1 MASLAASMPV
11 PFAPDVEVKEGE
23 DFPYKVRRRYPRFR
37 RDDSTRLDES
47 HLCTGTPRDV
57 LLPSH
62 AFHLAPPRLTHS
74 ARSPHHA
81 QQVPMTMH
89 AGHRDRLI
97 ARFQTPDTPANA
109 VLLFEGGH
117 AENRHETDHEP
128 VFRQESFF
136 AYLFGV
142 KEPDCYGVRT
152 PSASSAPRTLHADH
166 KPSPLYH
173 TMRCFPHARR
183 DWS

>member
-1 MASLAASMPV
+1 
-11 PFAPDVEVKEGE
+11 
-23 DFPYKVRRRYPRFR
+23 
-37 RDDSTRLDES
+37 
-47 HLCTGTPRDV
+47 
-57 LLPSH
+57 
-62 AFHLAPPRLTHS
+62 
-74 ARSPHHA
+74 
-81 QQVPMTMH
+81 MTMH

-117 AENRHETDHEP
+117 AETRHETDHEP

-142 KEPDCYGVRT
+142 KEPDCYGVRI
-152 PSASSAPRTLHADH
+152 PSASSAPRTLHAAH
-166 KPSPLYH
+166 NPTPLHH